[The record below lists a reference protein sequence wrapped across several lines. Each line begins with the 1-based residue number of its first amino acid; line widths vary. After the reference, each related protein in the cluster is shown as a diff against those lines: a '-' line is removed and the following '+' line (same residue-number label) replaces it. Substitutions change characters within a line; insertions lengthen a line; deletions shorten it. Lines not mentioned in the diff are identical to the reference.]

1 MASVRPSATDMQ
13 PPQTEAAERAH
24 WEAFVG
30 QLAEHLAAQWPAMPE
45 RLGERYAA
53 FVETA
58 VAQAEKRGL
67 VRAASIARYVN
78 LSFVWGP
85 SFHDKPGFEWAAG
98 LLAAPREQEW
108 STLHR
113 LVRRSLAELQRLPD
127 ARIAP
132 EVLASADERLLD
144 RFGLLGRRGALH
156 PNEPPPAPR
165 RACDVEA
172 AELRL
177 LEPAVTQHYV
187 MEAGQWQRVP
197 LPAPAPLRIT
207 AADPMPRL
215 VGVLSQPPGHPQP
228 ARLQWRTRTHAVCD
242 VDLHPALSYAG
253 SHGLWRWQGH
263 EARAVS
269 WPVHTLEQ
277 PAPPPGTV
285 IAEETSPD
293 LFKLD
298 LAVCGLRDDG
308 DPVGSL
314 SGQVWVWPAEQWWL
328 ELQRGAPVAQPVGEA
343 AAPRAATR
351 CRIERDGL
359 AQDAGALREA
369 FEQGLDGAVGE
380 ALKKLLAAWQAVDG
394 LASPRLEGLLALLVG
409 RAACTWGWRLGAGGL
424 EGRALMRVVGE
435 IDMQAAQAE
444 LAFEGELADGDARSR
459 LLLRCVGK
467 APLRHDLRREAAEP
481 PLLAALMPVRAS
493 LRFPFEAELMPLA
506 ADSGALLQA
515 AGACTGALVGE
526 AGLRPRTSGGS
537 GWEWFAQLRLE
548 PVALPVELQDP
559 LLGCQRRVLALLP
572 AATLLDWKLA

>member
-1 MASVRPSATDMQ
+1 MQ
-13 PPQTEAAERAH
+13 PPQTEAIERAH

-45 RLGERYAA
+45 RLGERYQA

-67 VRAASIARYVN
+67 ARAATIARYVN
-78 LSFVWGP
+78 LNFVWGP

-108 STLHR
+108 STMHR

-132 EVLASADERLLD
+132 DALAAADERLLD

-156 PNEPPPAPR
+156 PYEPPPAPR

-177 LEPAVTQHYV
+177 LEPAITQHYV
-187 MEAGQWQRVP
+187 LEAGQWQRAA
-197 LPAPAPLRIT
+197 LPAPAPLRVT

-242 VDLHPALSYAG
+242 VDLHPALSFAG
-253 SHGLWRWQGH
+253 SHGLWRWHGH

-269 WPVHTLEQ
+269 WPVATLEQ

-293 LFKLD
+293 IFKLD

-308 DPVGSL
+308 DPIGSL
-314 SGQVWVWPAEQWWL
+314 AGQVWVWPAEQWWL
-328 ELQRGAPVAQPVGEA
+328 ELQRGAPAAQPVGGSA
-343 AAPRAATR
+343 PPRAATR
-351 CRIERDGL
+351 CRVERDGV
-359 AQDAGALREA
+359 AQDASALRDA
-369 FEQGLDGAVGE
+369 FEQGLDAAVAE
-380 ALKKLLAAWQAVDG
+380 ALQKLNEAWQAVDG
-394 LASPRLEGLLALLVG
+394 IASPRLEGLLALLVG
-409 RAACTWGWRLGAGGL
+409 RAAFTWGWRLGAAGL
-424 EGRALMRVVGE
+424 DGRALMRVLGE
-435 IDMQAAQAE
+435 LEMQACQSE
-444 LAFEGELADGDARSR
+444 LAFEGELADGEARSR
-459 LLLRCVGK
+459 LLLRCAGK
-467 APLRHDLRREAAEP
+467 APLKLDLRRETAEP
-481 PLLAALMPVRAS
+481 PLLAALMPARTS
-493 LRFPFEAELMPLA
+493 FRFPFEAELLPLA
-506 ADSGALLQA
+506 ADSGTLLQA
-515 AGACTGALVGE
+515 AGPCAGALAGE

-537 GWEWFAQLRLE
+537 GWEWFVQLRLE
-548 PVALPVELQDP
+548 PVTLPVESLDP
-559 LLGCQRRVLALLP
+559 LLGSQRHVLALLP